1 MGNRVFSWT
10 KIIRHQLVK
19 GTASPD
25 DPALADYWAERRRR
39 AAPLPMD
46 RATLRLLQEQKGRC
60 PLCGQLLLHAD
71 RLPQSPT
78 EWEQWLRTTR
88 SAMKARHI
96 AYQGAKTPDGVQ
108 LRLAHASC
116 IRRSTRNST
125 GALHA
130 REPSGL
136 A

>member
-1 MGNRVFSWT
+1 
-10 KIIRHQLVK
+10 
-19 GTASPD
+19 
-25 DPALADYWAERRRR
+25 
-39 AAPLPMD
+39 MD

-60 PLCGQLLLHAD
+60 QICGQLLPHAD
-71 RLPQSPT
+71 RHPQSPT
-78 EWEQWLRTTR
+78 GWEQWLRTTR
-88 SAMKARHI
+88 IAMKARHI

-116 IRRSTRNST
+116 IRRNTVDSTRV
-125 GALHA
+125 LHA